1 VANNTRI
8 RQEITAQ
15 IVASL
20 EQNLRPWRRPWTQ
33 SRNTGRAAN
42 VVSKRAYSGVNPLI
56 LELHRMS
63 HGLGSRWYATFDQWR
78 ELGCMVKKRPD
89 HVEPGH
95 WGARIVFYSPLRKAR
110 IDKESGELVEDRFFV
125 MRTYTV
131 FNADQVDGAEK
142 WQATAVENTEAVPD
156 FVPAEERIAATQAD
170 IRHGGDH
177 AFYNRIHDFIQVPPK
192 VRFDPPGAY
201 YETLL
206 HELAHWSEHR
216 VGWDSEQAG
225 YAMNELVPEIASS
238 FLATELGV
246 PQGESLDN
254 HASYLKHWLDAMKG
268 DASFIFRASTQA
280 SKVADFLLGF
290 VAAEEPTT
298 EPAIVV

>member
-1 VANNTRI
+1 MANNTKI

-20 EQNLRPWRRPWTQ
+20 EQNQRPWRRPWSQ

-42 VVSKRAYSGVNPLI
+42 VVSRKPYSGINPLI
-56 LELHRMS
+56 LELHRMG
-63 HGLGSRWYATFDQWR
+63 HGLGSRFYGTFDQWKQ
-78 ELGCMVKKRPD
+78 LGCTVKKRPE

-95 WGARIVFYSPLRKAR
+95 WGARIVFYSPIKKNR
-110 IDKESGELVEDRFFV
+110 IEKESGELVEDRFFV
-125 MRTYTV
+125 MRIYTV

-142 WQATAVENTEAVPD
+142 WQATAVENTEAIPD
-156 FVPAEERIAATQAD
+156 FVPAEELIAATRAD

-177 AFYNRIHDFIQVPPK
+177 AFYNRTSDYIQVPPK
-192 VRFDPPGAY
+192 PRFNPPGAY

-206 HELAHWSEHR
+206 HELAHWSESR
-216 VGWDSEQAG
+216 VGWNSEEAG
-225 YAMNELVPEIASS
+225 YAMNELVAEIASS

-254 HASYLKHWLDAMKG
+254 HASYLKHWLVAMKG
-268 DASFIFRASTQA
+268 DSSFIFRASTQA
-280 SKVADFLLGF
+280 SKVADFLLSF
-290 VAAEEPTT
+290 VTAKVPTT

>member
-1 VANNTRI
+1 MATNTKI

-20 EQNLRPWRRPWTQ
+20 EQNLRPWRRPWSK

-42 VVSKRAYSGVNPLI
+42 VVSKRSYSGINPLI

-63 HGLGSRWYATFDQWR
+63 HSLGSRFYGTFDQWK

-89 HVEPGH
+89 NVEPGR
-95 WGARIVFYSPLRKAR
+95 WGARIVFYSPIKKPR
-110 IDKESGELVEDRFFV
+110 INQDTGELVEDRFFI

-142 WQATAVENTEAVPD
+142 WQATAAENTEAIPD
-156 FVPAEERIAATQAD
+156 FVPAEELIAATQAD

-177 AFYNRIHDFIQVPPK
+177 AFYSRTSDFIQVPPK
-192 VRFDPPGAY
+192 TRFSPPGAY

-206 HELAHWSEHR
+206 HELAHWSEIR
-216 VGWDSEQAG
+216 VGWDSEAAG
-225 YAMNELVPEIASS
+225 YAMNELVAEIASS

-246 PQGESLDN
+246 PQGESLAN
-254 HASYLKHWLDAMKG
+254 HASYLKHWLEAMKG
-268 DASFIFRASTQA
+268 DSSFIFKASTQA
-280 SKVADFLLGF
+280 SKVADFLLSF
-290 VAAEEPTT
+290 VTAKAPTT

>member
-1 VANNTRI
+1 MATNTKI
-8 RQEITAQ
+8 RQDITAK

-20 EQNLRPWRRPWTQ
+20 EQNLRPWRRPWSQ

-42 VVSKRAYSGVNPLI
+42 VVSKRAYSGINPLI
-56 LELHRMS
+56 LELHRMG
-63 HGLGSRWYATFDQWR
+63 HGLGSRFYGTFDQWR

-89 HVEPGH
+89 HVGPGH
-95 WGARIVFYSPLRKAR
+95 WGARIVFYSPIKKPR
-110 IDKESGELVEDRFFV
+110 IDKDTGELTEDRFFV

-131 FNADQVDGAEK
+131 FNADQVEGADK
-142 WQATAVENTEAVPD
+142 WQATTIENTEAVPD
-156 FVPAEERIAATQAD
+156 FVPAEELIAATQAD

-177 AFYNRIHDFIQVPPK
+177 AFYNRTQDFIQVPPK
-192 VRFDPPGAY
+192 TRFDPPGAY

-225 YAMNELVPEIASS
+225 YAMNELVAEIASS

-246 PQGESLDN
+246 PQGESLAN

-280 SKVADFLLGF
+280 SKVADFLLGL